1 MENRSQTMQEKTV
14 YNPRKYNLA
23 SKLSSCI
30 QREQSIILAFP
41 TNNSI
46 MEIYEKRKRVVSVA
60 SILVYLLILNF

>member
-1 MENRSQTMQEKTV
+1 MENKSQTMQEKTV
-14 YNPRKYNLA
+14 CNPRKYNLA

-46 MEIYEKRKRVVSVA
+46 MEIYEKRKRVVLVV